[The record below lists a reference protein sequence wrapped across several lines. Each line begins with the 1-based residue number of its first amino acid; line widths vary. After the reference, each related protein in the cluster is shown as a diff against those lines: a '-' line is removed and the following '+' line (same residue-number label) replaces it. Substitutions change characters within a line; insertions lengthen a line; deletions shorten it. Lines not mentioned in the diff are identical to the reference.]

1 ISFQEFDDTYI
12 NGLKTATVIT
22 DRNLRIIY
30 CSPNT
35 KEIIAPGDSGGSL
48 SFEKIVETF
57 SLPVLKEHVIKIAKD
72 EEKAIEQDAVLP
84 DGTYCL
90 LNISKFRVST
100 IPSVPDGIVISISD
114 ITPLRLL
121 EKNFRTLINVIPQ
134 LIWTNDK
141 QGNANYFNDRWYKY
155 SGLTFEQSY
164 GLGWEVM
171 VHPDDAPA
179 SVEKWKK
186 ALLNGE
192 MFDTEYRLRRA
203 DGEYRWHIGRNVP
216 FRDAFGA
223 VVGWYGT
230 ATDVHELK
238 KIENSLRDS
247 EEQLRVTM
255 ESAVDYAIITTNT
268 DGIIKGW
275 SLGAE
280 RIFGYSAREIIGQ
293 SAEII
298 FTPGDRKNGAPEKE
312 MRQAREHGHAND
324 ERWHIR
330 KDGSIFFMS
339 GVMTPIQSRVLTGYV
354 KVARDLTAKRAFDQK
369 LLNSEERY
377 RIALEAAGMIAWDYD
392 VLADKI
398 VWNNEAVFSDDYPT
412 ENRLSLFLSFVYIQD
427 KEYVEEKMRQA
438 LQETG
443 TFQAEFRINSPYDGS
458 LKWMS
463 SYGKTLRNENNEV
476 YRLVGVMYDITNRK
490 QLEQQKDEFIGI
502 ASHELKTPLTSI
514 KAYSEVLEEI
524 LREKKDEVTI
534 GLVSKLNAQVGR
546 LDDLIKD
553 LLDTTKIAEGLL
565 PVKLRFFDLGKL
577 IAQLVEEL
585 QVISQ
590 KHKLKAN

>member
-1 ISFQEFDDTYI
+1 
-12 NGLKTATVIT
+12 
-22 DRNLRIIY
+22 
-30 CSPNT
+30 
-35 KEIIAPGDSGGSL
+35 
-48 SFEKIVETF
+48 
-57 SLPVLKEHVIKIAKD
+57 
-72 EEKAIEQDAVLP
+72 
-84 DGTYCL
+84 
-90 LNISKFRVST
+90 
-100 IPSVPDGIVISISD
+100 
-114 ITPLRLL
+114 
-121 EKNFRTLINVIPQ
+121 
-134 LIWTNDK
+134 
-141 QGNANYFNDRWYKY
+141 
-155 SGLTFEQSY
+155 
-164 GLGWEVM
+164 
-171 VHPDDAPA
+171 
-179 SVEKWKK
+179 
-186 ALLNGE
+186 
-192 MFDTEYRLRRA
+192 
-203 DGEYRWHIGRNVP
+203 
-216 FRDAFGA
+216 
-223 VVGWYGT
+223 
-230 ATDVHELK
+230 
-238 KIENSLRDS
+238 
-247 EEQLRVTM
+247 
-255 ESAVDYAIITTNT
+255 
-268 DGIIKGW
+268 
-275 SLGAE
+275 
-280 RIFGYSAREIIGQ
+280 
-293 SAEII
+293 
-298 FTPGDRKNGAPEKE
+298 
-312 MRQAREHGHAND
+312 
-324 ERWHIR
+324 
-330 KDGSIFFMS
+330 MS

-585 QVISQ
+585 QMISQ
-590 KHKLKAN
+590 KHKLKAILTNDAIIYGDADLISQAMTNLISNAVKYSPRGGDVIITMEKLPDAIKVSVQDFGVGIPESLKTKIFERFFRVTGVHSFPGMGLGLYITAGIIHRHNGTISVDSVEGKGSTFYFILPQTFH